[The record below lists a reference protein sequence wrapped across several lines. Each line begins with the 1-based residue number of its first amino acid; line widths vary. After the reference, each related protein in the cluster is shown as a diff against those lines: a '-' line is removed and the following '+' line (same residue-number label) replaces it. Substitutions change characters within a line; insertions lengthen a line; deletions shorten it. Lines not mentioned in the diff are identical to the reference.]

1 MDKAE
6 ERALERFPTYEGAS
20 KQWIQ
25 LYLNYDP
32 CKSYIE
38 GYHQAEKDL
47 ALTWED
53 MMLIS
58 GIMEDLLNSK
68 ESVDMDEV
76 EYWTETLKRFNE
88 ERSKK

>member
-1 MDKAE
+1 MIHVKVTLKA
-6 ERALERFPTYEGAS
+6 TI
-20 KQWIQ
+20 KQR
-25 LYLNYDP
+25 
-32 CKSYIE
+32 K
-38 GYHQAEKDL
+38 
-47 ALTWED
+47 TWED